1 MEPQIALREDQV
13 AGEGLFGAIPIF
25 IGTILITLI
34 AMFIAV
40 PIGLLSAIYL
50 SEYSKPKIR
59 AIAKPMLEVL
69 AGIPTVVY
77 GFFAALTVA
86 PFLRNSGASVGLS
99 LSSESALAAGLVM
112 GIAIIPLISS
122 LSDDVINAVAQ
133 SLREGSAALGS
144 TQSETVKLVIL
155 PAALLE

>member
-1 MEPQIALREDQV
+1 MLFGKVKV

-25 IGTILITLI
+25 IGTILLTLI

-86 PFLRNSGASVGLS
+86 PFLRNSGASVGANRRVS
-99 LSSESALAAGLVM
+99 LAARTSDGNYDHTLD
-112 GIAIIPLISS
+112 III
-122 LSDDVINAVAQ
+122 SDDVINAVPQ
-133 SLREGSAALGS
+133 SLR
-144 TQSETVKLVIL
+144 KDL
-155 PAALLE
+155 PP

>member
-1 MEPQIALREDQV
+1 
-13 AGEGLFGAIPIF
+13 
-25 IGTILITLI
+25 
-34 AMFIAV
+34 MFIAV

-77 GFFAALTVA
+77 GFAALTVA

-99 LSSESALAAGLVM
+99 LSSESALAQ
-112 GIAIIPLISS
+112 
-122 LSDDVINAVAQ
+122 D
-133 SLREGSAALGS
+133 
-144 TQSETVKLVIL
+144 
-155 PAALLE
+155 